1 MSGDPTWGRC
11 PFWASDI
18 RCWSRSLTPTPGIK
32 KPTTTPS
39 VPSVERLISG
49 IAIIPSSAIPRPCCA
64 ARICKKDRPPIDP
77 FSIQDA
83 QVLITA
89 LHRVWGEAQGNYDE
103 FRFFTGLRPSEE
115 IALVMS
121 DYDAAHGVLSIT
133 KARVQGIDKDVNSA
147 RERSR
152 SLSVSF
158 GYANAW

>member
-1 MSGDPTWGRC
+1 
-11 PFWASDI
+11 
-18 RCWSRSLTPTPGIK
+18 
-32 KPTTTPS
+32 
-39 VPSVERLISG
+39 
-49 IAIIPSSAIPRPCCA
+49 
-64 ARICKKDRPPIDP
+64 
-77 FSIQDA
+77 
-83 QVLITA
+83 VLITA

-115 IALVMS
+115 IALVVS